1 MFFVDDVLMSPFKE
15 FMFLA
20 REVANAVDK
29 EKENQKLNLMTDLTA
44 LHKMLESGEISDDD
58 FDDREAE
65 ILDLLERFESG
76 D

>member
-1 MFFVDDVLMSPFKE
+1 MFFVDDVLMSPFKR

>member
-1 MFFVDDVLMSPFKE
+1 MFFVDDVLMSPFKG

-29 EKENQKLNLMTDLTA
+29 EREDRKTNLMSDLTA

-58 FDDREAE
+58 FDDREAD
-65 ILDLLERFESG
+65 ILDLLERLESG

>member
-1 MFFVDDVLMSPFKE
+1 MFFVDDVLMSPFKG

>member
-1 MFFVDDVLMSPFKE
+1 MFFIDDVLMSPFKG

-29 EKENQKLNLMTDLTA
+29 EKEDRKTNLMSDLTA

-65 ILDLLERFESG
+65 ILDLLEQLES
-76 D
+76 DD